1 MKNQKGI
8 SLISLLLVIVIIL
21 CIVLFI
27 NIFNKNN
34 SNTDV
39 RKSSSSNNDSS
50 TIPILHLNEEASIL
64 DSNGGEASITITGIR
79 EMTERNHYA
88 DENYPQVFLID
99 YTYKNISSK
108 NSIYFSTSNFKII
121 D

>member
-1 MKNQKGI
+1 MKNEKGI
-8 SLISLLLVIVIIL
+8 SLISLLLIIVIIL

-34 SNTDV
+34 SNNDV
-39 RKSSSSNNDSS
+39 QKNSTTNNNS
-50 TIPILHLNEEASIL
+50 TTVPILHLNEEASIL
-64 DSNGGEASITITGIR
+64 DSDGGEASITITGIR

-99 YTYKNISSK
+99 YTYFIKKFNI
-108 NSIYFSTSNFKII
+108 F
-121 D
+121 